1 MGRVI
6 GQFRALQRYGL
17 SLLCF
22 RDPIAFVNAF
32 DIVFLEESLFMGNKL
47 YVGNLP
53 YSVRDED
60 LQQSFGQFG
69 SVTSAK
75 VMMERDTGRSKG
87 FGFVEMGSDAEAQ
100 AAINGMNGQP
110 LGGRS
115 VVVNEARPME
125 ARPPRSGGGFG
136 GGGYGGGGGG
146 GRSGGEGGGGGGY
159 GGGGG
164 GGGGR
169 SGGDG
174 YGGGGGRSG
183 GGGDGGFR
191 SPYGGGGGRS
201 GGGGGGRSG
210 GGGY

>member
-1 MGRVI
+1 
-6 GQFRALQRYGL
+6 
-17 SLLCF
+17 
-22 RDPIAFVNAF
+22 
-32 DIVFLEESLFMGNKL
+32 MGNKL

-125 ARPPRSGGGFG
+125 ARPPRSGGFGGGGG

-146 GRSGGEGGGGGGY
+146 RSGGGGGGGYGGGGSGGGGGGY

-164 GGGGR
+164 GG
-169 SGGDG
+169 S
-174 YGGGGGRSG
+174 
-183 GGGDGGFR
+183 DGGFR
-191 SPYGGGGGRS
+191 SPYGGGGG
-201 GGGGGGRSG
+201 GGGRSG
-210 GGGY
+210 GGGGGGGGGGRGGY

>member
-1 MGRVI
+1 
-6 GQFRALQRYGL
+6 
-17 SLLCF
+17 
-22 RDPIAFVNAF
+22 
-32 DIVFLEESLFMGNKL
+32 MGNKL

-69 SVTSAK
+69 AVTSAK

-100 AAINGMNGQP
+100 AAITGMNGQP

-125 ARPPRSGGGFG
+125 ARPPRTGGFGGG
-136 GGGYGGGGGG
+136 GGGYGGGG
-146 GRSGGEGGGGGGY
+146 SGGGGGY

-164 GGGGR
+164 GGG
-169 SGGDG
+169 
-174 YGGGGGRSG
+174 RSG
-183 GGGDGGFR
+183 GGGSDGGFR
-191 SPYGGGGGRS
+191 SPYGGGGAGGGGGRS
-201 GGGGGGRSG
+201 GGGGGGGR
-210 GGGY
+210 GGY